1 MRPVHAPPAPSTGRS
16 LLVAWMG
23 RQGMLAVL
31 LLLAGFFSAATLR
44 DETPTGSAAA
54 EQEVTRLGKPPAGAT
69 VLIVARDTEEDRAFA
84 AVAGKAATAAGW
96 SSAGTVI
103 GEPRDARVR
112 LQQVAE
118 GPNPAALRAILT
130 LPECANWPVLTG
142 LAERFPKLTS
152 ITVMTPNAS
161 RWPVFLTRQ
170 NLLNVANQIV
180 VVAILSVGLTL
191 VILTGGIDLSV
202 GSLVAL
208 AAVVATRLV
217 RDHLGG
223 TQATAGGLLI
233 AAAAGIVPCMLIGS
247 LSGWLRVAFRLP
259 AFISTLAVMQATS
272 GFAFLLAKGQSI
284 YELPDTATWLGRGTG
299 FLGLPRAVLLTAL
312 VYGAAH
318 VMLTRTRLGR
328 HLYAVGGNEQAARLS
343 GVPVGSVHVFAY
355 AASAGL
361 AGLGGIVL
369 ASQLK
374 SGAPTYGANYE
385 LYAIAAVVV
394 GGARLAGGEGTV
406 GGTLIGAWIIAV
418 INNGMNLIGVE
429 SYTQKV
435 VLGAVILGAV
445 LLDRLKHR
453 GTPGS
458 GRD

>member
-1 MRPVHAPPAPSTGRS
+1 MSPALSTAPIVRQRVGVW
-16 LLVAWMG
+16 LG
-23 RQGMLAVL
+23 NQGMLAVL
-31 LLLAGFFSAATLR
+31 ILLGAFFSVATLR

-54 EQEVTRLGKPPAGAT
+54 VQEVARLGPPHRDET
-69 VLIVARDTEEDRAFA
+69 VVIIGRDTDEDRAFA
-84 AVAGKAATAAGW
+84 AAAEKTATAAGW
-96 SSAGTVI
+96 TVVGVGI

-112 LQQVAE
+112 LQGLAE
-118 GPNPAALRAILT
+118 LTNAGSLRAILT
-130 LPECANWPVLTG
+130 LPECANWPVLGG
-142 LAERFPKLTS
+142 LAERFPKLAGAKVVVPEST
-152 ITVMTPNAS
+152 

-208 AAVVATRLV
+208 AAVVATRMV

-223 TQATAGGLLI
+223 VQAGVGGLLF
-233 AAAAGIVPCMLIGS
+233 AAAAGILPCVLIGA

-299 FLGLPRAVLLTAL
+299 LFGIPHAVVLTAV
-312 VYGAAH
+312 VYGVAH

-328 HLYAVGGNEQAARLS
+328 YLYAVGGNEQAARLS
-343 GVPVGSVHVFAY
+343 GVPVGRVHVFAY

-394 GGARLAGGEGTV
+394 GGARLSGGEGTI
-406 GGTLIGAWIIAV
+406 GGTLVGAWIIAV

-453 GTPGS
+453 GAPGS

>member
-1 MRPVHAPPAPSTGRS
+1 MTPAPPAASIVHQR
-16 LLVAWMG
+16 VAAWLG
-23 RQGMLAVL
+23 SQGMLAVL
-31 LLLAGFFSAATLR
+31 ILLAAFFSFATMR
-44 DETPTGSAAA
+44 DEAPTGSAAA
-54 EQEVTRLGKPPAGAT
+54 IQEVAQLGMPHGNE
-69 VLIVARDTEEDRAFA
+69 VVMIIARDTDDDRGFASAAEIAVKTAGWTTA
-84 AVAGKAATAAGW
+84 AV
-96 SSAGTVI
+96 VI

-112 LQQVAE
+112 LQGLAD
-118 GPNPAALRAILT
+118 GTNPPSLRAILT
-130 LPECANWPVLTG
+130 LPECANWPVLSG
-142 LAERFPKLTS
+142 LAEKFPKLAGAAVLVPTS
-152 ITVMTPNAS
+152 T

-223 TQATAGGLLI
+223 VQAGVGGLVL
-233 AAAAGIVPCMLIGS
+233 AAAAGIVPCVLIGA

-284 YELPDTATWLGRGTG
+284 YELPDSATWLGRGTG
-299 FLGLPRAVLLTAL
+299 LFGIPHAVVLTAI
-312 VYGAAH
+312 VYGVAH

-343 GVPVGSVHVFAY
+343 GVPVGRVHVFAY

-394 GGARLAGGEGTV
+394 GGARLSGGEGTV
-406 GGTLIGAWIIAV
+406 GGTLVGAWIIAV

-453 GTPGS
+453 GAPGS

>member
-1 MRPVHAPPAPSTGRS
+1 MASPATPSVKAQIAS
-16 LLVAWMG
+16 WFG

-31 LLLAGFFSAATLR
+31 VMLGGFFSLATLR
-44 DETPTGSAAA
+44 DETPVGSAAA
-54 EQEVTRLGKPPAGAT
+54 EQEVRRLGSPKPGDSFL
-69 VLIVARDTEEDRAFA
+69 VIARDTDEDRTF
-84 AVAGKAATAAGW
+84 ATAAESAAVRAGW
-96 SSAGTVI
+96 ISAGITF

-112 LQQVAE
+112 LQQL
-118 GPNPAALRAILT
+118 AATNAPLRAILT
-130 LPECANWPVLTG
+130 LPECASWPVLTG
-142 LAERFPKLTS
+142 LAEKYPTLGSLRVLTPES
-152 ITVMTPNAS
+152 T

-208 AAVVATRLV
+208 AAVLSTRLV

-223 TQATAGGLLI
+223 IHATPTGLVL
-233 AAAAGIVPCMLIGS
+233 AALAGILPCVLIGA

-272 GFAFLLAKGQSI
+272 GLAFLLSKGQSI

-299 FLGLPRAVLLTAL
+299 LFGLPHAVVLTAV
-312 VYGAAH
+312 VYGVAH
-318 VMLTRTRLGR
+318 LFLTRSLLGR
-328 HLYAVGGNEQAARLS
+328 HLYAVGGNENAARLS
-343 GVPVGSVHVFAY
+343 GVPVGRVHILAY

-369 ASQLK
+369 TSQLK
-374 SGAPTYGANYE
+374 SGSPTYGTSYE

-394 GGARLAGGEGTV
+394 GGARLSGGEGTV
-406 GGTLIGAWIIAV
+406 AGTLIGAWIIAV

-435 VLGAVILGAV
+435 VLGGVILGAV
-445 LLDRLKHR
+445 LIDRLKHR
-453 GTPGS
+453 GS
-458 GRD
+458 SLHGRD